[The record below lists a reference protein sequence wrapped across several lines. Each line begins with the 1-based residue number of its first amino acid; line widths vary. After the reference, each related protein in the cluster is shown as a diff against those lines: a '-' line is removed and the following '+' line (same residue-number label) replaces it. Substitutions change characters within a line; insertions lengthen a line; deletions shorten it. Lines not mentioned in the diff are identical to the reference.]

1 MGVPVGVLLL
11 NGGLCRPRPPPPSSR
26 AAEGS
31 GTGRR
36 AGMPAAPGCTLP
48 CLPPPRCAPRGTSFG
63 SEEPL
68 LTLGV
73 RAPLPPLLH
82 PVILAQPRP
91 PVCSGAGDPQL
102 NTLRR
107 VTSKPW
113 WAQGSQGPGRVAR
126 WEGASWRKAVEGSR
140 EAGGGR
146 VGLPRLGLLGGAGEG
161 VVAGRLGPQGRS
173 QLFGQGPEP
182 PSTWRRSER
191 SPWPPQTASVP
202 GQTELA
208 AAGQMGWWARSP
220 WVTLM
225 SDLTAPA
232 ICSKAAGPGDGAP
245 SRHPQCP
252 HPGGHHSH
260 SWAHTGPRYP
270 YPL

>member
-1 MGVPVGVLLL
+1 
-11 NGGLCRPRPPPPSSR
+11 
-26 AAEGS
+26 
-31 GTGRR
+31 
-36 AGMPAAPGCTLP
+36 MPAAPGCTLP

-63 SEEPL
+63 PEEPL

-91 PVCSGAGDPQL
+91 PICSGAGDPQL
-102 NTLRR
+102 NTLRPCHQQT
-107 VTSKPW
+107 V
-113 WAQGSQGPGRVAR
+113 V
-126 WEGASWRKAVEGSR
+126 GSR
-140 EAGGGR
+140 EPGPRESGQVGRGFLEEGGGR
-146 VGLPRLGLLGGAGEG
+146 LSGGRWGQGWAAQAGPACGAGER

-260 SWAHTGPRYP
+260 AWAHTGPRYP